1 MLRRFIL
8 LFGLIISINAFASTK
23 ILFLGD
29 SLTEG
34 LGVDE
39 EKTFPR
45 LVEKSLREKGKDVTV
60 INGGISGSTSAS
72 GLSRLKW
79 HLKKPLDVIVLELG
93 ANDGLRGIDVKETD
107 KNLREIIKLAKD
119 KKTKILLLGLLMPP
133 NYGKKYT
140 NDFQKM
146 YKKIAA
152 DTKVPFLPFLLEGI
166 AGVKEMNLKDGVHPN
181 EKGHEKLAKSVSNF
195 VEKNL

>member
-1 MLRRFIL
+1 MLKRFIL
-8 LFGLIISINAFASTK
+8 LFSLFVSVNVSANTK
-23 ILFLGD
+23 VLFLGD

-45 LVEKSLREKGKDVTV
+45 LVEKSLRQKGKDVNV
-60 INGGISGSTSAS
+60 INGGVSGSTSAS

-107 KNLREIIKLAKD
+107 KNLREIIKLAES

-140 NDFQKM
+140 NDFEQM

-152 DTKVPFLPFLLEGI
+152 DTKVPFLPFLLDGV
-166 AGVKEMNLKDGVHPN
+166 AGVKEMNLKDGIHPN
-181 EKGHEKLAKSVSNF
+181 EKGHEKLAQLVSNF
-195 VEKNL
+195 MEKNL